1 MGGGGSCG
9 WKVVVV
15 VGGRRWLLWMGE
27 DGSCGWEEVVVVG
40 GRER

>member
-15 VGGRRWLLWMGE
+15 VGGRWLLWMGE